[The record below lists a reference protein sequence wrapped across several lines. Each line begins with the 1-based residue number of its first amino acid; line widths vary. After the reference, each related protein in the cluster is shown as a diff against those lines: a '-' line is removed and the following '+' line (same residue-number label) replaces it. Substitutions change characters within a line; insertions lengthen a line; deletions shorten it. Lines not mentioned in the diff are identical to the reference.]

1 MTKIAVWETS
11 GSIWGA
17 SGSIWEASGGIREAS
32 GGIWEASGSHLA
44 VIWEASGEHLG
55 DLDCQGAPKV
65 VRAMPAHKSGATLE
79 RNAKVPLK
87 CQFYC
92 VFLKVRFI
100 LYGNYHRKFSP
111 AARPGCQTIHG
122 PFINTVRTPTS
133 QALFGEL
140 S

>member
-1 MTKIAVWETS
+1 MRHLEAS
-11 GSIWGA
+11 GT
-17 SGSIWEASGGIREAS
+17 SGSIWEASGGIWEAF

-87 CQFYC
+87 C
-92 VFLKVRFI
+92 
-100 LYGNYHRKFSP
+100 
-111 AARPGCQTIHG
+111 
-122 PFINTVRTPTS
+122 
-133 QALFGEL
+133 
-140 S
+140 